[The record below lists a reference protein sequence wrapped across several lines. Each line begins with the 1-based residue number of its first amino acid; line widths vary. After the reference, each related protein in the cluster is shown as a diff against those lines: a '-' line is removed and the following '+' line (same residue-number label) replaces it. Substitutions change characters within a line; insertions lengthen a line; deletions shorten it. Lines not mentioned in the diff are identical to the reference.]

1 MHTTEHPMRTRRLRA
16 VCTSLILLALA
27 GCQSQPTVTKSAPPT
42 PTEVG
47 NVAVFTPSNGIN
59 LSESTPL
66 NTWAK
71 FVPELTEQLEESGLD
86 ADHVTTSTASSL
98 GDQGQQI
105 QDYVV
110 EAITQVDEESSEDER
125 EQALAS
131 TTLVVAP
138 VVETDDVT
146 ALYGGYIDGAVE
158 LTQTQDGEQTDD
170 ATPDESPDADTD
182 ETDEDAAAASH
193 NSDVQR
199 LISALELARSEGIHV
214 ILVSR
219 TIESFTPDV
228 YVSVSNA
235 EQIGKL
241 QAEELVS
248 KLELDKA
255 TEDNPKSIE
264 VLLPLASS
272 DDADAD
278 ATSDAQNLFAEQAFK
293 GIWSVLGPYFQD
305 GSVISPSGLLSAT
318 STEDSWLSLVVPV
331 TQSGDAT
338 IGQDLAIRLS
348 MLNDTSQHTAIDGI
362 IAMNDMAAT
371 GVMQE
376 LGDLGYTGSSADIN
390 PSISIQGIMQNI
402 TGRHDLSKSPV
413 PDPVKK
419 PENGSAGGQQGD
431 ESDDAV
437 EELNARWP
445 IVTGFGA
452 YLSNIPQIVNG
463 RQWMTALE
471 DRQGI
476 AKDMAQVVTALNQSQ
491 SPDDLSSLTQTEV
504 DGTSVPTL
512 NKPLIAVS
520 AGNLKTAL
528 IDPGYITLAQ
538 AGL

>member
-1 MHTTEHPMRTRRLRA
+1 MLTRRLRA

-27 GCQSQPTVTKSAPPT
+27 GCQSEPTVTKSSPPT

>member
-1 MHTTEHPMRTRRLRA
+1 MHTTEHPMLTRRLRA

-278 ATSDAQNLFAEQAFK
+278 ATVDAQNLFAEQAFK